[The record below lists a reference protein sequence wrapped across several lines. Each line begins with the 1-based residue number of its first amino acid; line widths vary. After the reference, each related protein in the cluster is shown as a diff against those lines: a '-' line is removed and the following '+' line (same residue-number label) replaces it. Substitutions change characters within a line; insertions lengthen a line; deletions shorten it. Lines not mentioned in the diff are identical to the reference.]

1 MVYNVYCHAWNNVC
15 GDLFTGGTGDC
26 HSNLLK
32 LNLQPAE
39 PRESAWNRRR
49 QAKAL
54 VFLARQARPYLQDLL
69 RSHSTGE
76 NDSLPKS
83 HPHKISRAVATQAR
97 LVPSSSSTGADDV

>member
-1 MVYNVYCHAWNNVC
+1 MRRCIHWRYGRLSCKFA
-15 GDLFTGGTGDC
+15 
-26 HSNLLK
+26 
-32 LNLQPAE
+32 NLQPAE

-83 HPHKISRAVATQAR
+83 RPHKISRAVATQAR
-97 LVPSSSSTGADDV
+97 LVPSSSSATAYWIMYFKMYV